1 MSQPAARCQLHDR
14 VVERAV
20 PGRHRERRVGG
31 QLDVAQALGDAHVV
45 RVHHPGH
52 AVAHRAQVVDLRVD
66 ERARVERAPAARRV
80 PRRG

>member
-1 MSQPAARCQLHDR
+1 MSWPAVAVPAHDR

-20 PGRHRERRVGG
+20 PRRHRQRRVGG
-31 QLDVAQALGDAHVV
+31 QLDVAQTLGDAHVV

-52 AVAHRAQVVDLRVD
+52 AVAHRAQVVDVGVD
-66 ERARVERAPAARRV
+66 ERTRVERRAVARRV